1 VAYRTLEALR
11 TELLARLGM
20 GGMGASGGANLT
32 SIDSF
37 LRNGQ
42 AQLYRMQEWRHLTDY
57 QDKTLGQA
65 QNLIDYPTAG
75 VMTGKGCARDQ
86 RILKVETIYSGQ
98 YLQLQEGITTDMW
111 STMETQAQPIRYDR
125 YAQMLIYPK
134 ANQVYTVRVW
144 FVADL
149 DPFTEDDHTATLDD
163 EMILLHALANAKAH
177 YRQPDAPTYQ
187 GQLNTLLASLRGQS
201 FGENGVYRRGDSPA
215 PMRKPAVVGRDVP

>member
-1 VAYRTLEALR
+1 MAYRTLETLR

-20 GGMGASGGANLT
+20 AGMGASGGANLT

-42 AQLYRMQEWRHLTDY
+42 AQLYRMQDWRHLTDY

-65 QNLIDYPTAG
+65 QNLLDYPNAG
-75 VMTGKGCARDQ
+75 VMTGRSCARDQ

-98 YLQLQEGITTDMW
+98 YLQLREGITTDMW
-111 STMETQAQPIRYDR
+111 STMETQAQPIRYER

-149 DPFTEDDHTATLDD
+149 DPFTEDDDTATLDD

-187 GQLNTLLASLRGQS
+187 GQLNTLLGTLRGQS

>member
-1 VAYRTLEALR
+1 MAYRTLETLR

-20 GGMGASGGANLT
+20 AGMGASGGANLT

-42 AQLYRMQEWRHLTDY
+42 AQLYRMQDWRHLTDY
-57 QDKTLGQA
+57 QDKDLGA
-65 QNLIDYPTAG
+65 EQNLLDYPDSG
-75 VMTGKGCARDQ
+75 VMTGKSCARDK

-111 STMETQAQPIRYDR
+111 STMDTLSQPIRYER

-134 ANQVYTVRVW
+134 ANQVYTVRIW
-144 FVADL
+144 FIADM
-149 DPFTEDDHTATLDD
+149 DPFTENDNTATLDD

-215 PMRKPAVVGRDVP
+215 PLRKPLVVGRDVP

>member
-1 VAYRTLEALR
+1 MAYRTLESLR

-20 GGMGASGGANLT
+20 GAMGASGGANLT
-32 SIDSF
+32 AIDSF

-42 AQLYRMQEWRHLTDY
+42 AQLYRMQDWRHLTDY
-57 QDKTLGQA
+57 QDKTLGTA

-75 VMTGKGCARDQ
+75 VMNGKSCARDK
-86 RILKVETIYSGQ
+86 RVLKVETTYSGQ
-98 YLQLQEGITTDMW
+98 YLQLEEGITTDMW
-111 STMETQAQPIRYDR
+111 STMETQSSPERYER
-125 YAQMLIYPK
+125 YAQLLIYPK

-149 DPFTEDDHTATLDD
+149 DPFTEADDTATLDD

-201 FGENGVYRRGDSPA
+201 FGENGVYRRGESPA
-215 PMRKPAVVGRDVP
+215 PLRKPAVVGRDV